1 MEMKDKVIAGVM
13 IILLASLQVALL
25 GCRSEE
31 NKKGIEIE
39 TENVIKEVVVENNSR
54 YVFKKIYVKD
64 KLGRI
69 HEILTSSSGNT
80 MGGVGML
87 ELCVY
92 EEENTGR

>member
-1 MEMKDKVIAGVM
+1 MKDKIIAGVM
-13 IILLASLQVALL
+13 IILLVSLQVALL
-25 GCRSEE
+25 GCS
-31 NKKGIEIE
+31 KKEKEDNIE

-92 EEENTGR
+92 EEENTGE